1 MQEPDPILES
11 GSEKL
16 CQACGL
22 CCRGVWFSHVPLDH
36 DEIEPASKVGIKV
49 VFRGAEAGFN
59 QPCAMHKENRCS
71 IYGVWRPKVCVSYSC
86 ALLDDYLAGDTP
98 FTTALSHVR
107 AARVMADRIQAE
119 TGVTVADGG
128 LATKKFLFQVE
139 DSTVEGSN
147 ALSPSGRADAVALSV
162 YYDRFF
168 KKPSLGEK
176 SSGTEALT
184 PSRNS
189 E

>member
-1 MQEPDPILES
+1 MQTSVLPPEVDS
-11 GSEKL
+11 QKL

-22 CCRGVWFSHVPLDH
+22 CCRGVWFSRVQLDN
-36 DEIEPASKVGIKV
+36 DEVKAAREMGIKV
-49 VFRGAEAGFN
+49 ELREAKAGFN
-59 QPCAMHKENRCS
+59 QPCAMYKENRCS
-71 IYGVWRPKVCVSYSC
+71 IYGGWRPKACVSYSC
-86 ALLDDYLAGDTP
+86 ALLDDYLAGATP
-98 FTTALSHVR
+98 LHTALAHVQ

-119 TGVTVADGG
+119 TRVTVADGG
-128 LATKKFLFQVE
+128 LGRRKFLFHVE

-147 ALSPSGRADAVALSV
+147 ALSPSGRADFVALSV

-176 SSGTEALT
+176 SSGVEVVT
-184 PSRNS
+184 PSQNS